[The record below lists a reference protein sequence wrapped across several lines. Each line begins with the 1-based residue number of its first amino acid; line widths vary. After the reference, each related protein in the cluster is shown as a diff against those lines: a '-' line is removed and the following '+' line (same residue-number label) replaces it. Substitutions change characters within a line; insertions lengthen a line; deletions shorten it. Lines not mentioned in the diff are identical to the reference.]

1 MNTKPITPIHVC
13 DLIAHETVSLLS
25 VLDEDAV
32 PPAQWMRDG
41 LALYAAAHQLV
52 EETARHLNWIDED
65 PAYQADSRWAGAH
78 PADWG

>member
-1 MNTKPITPIHVC
+1 MNTKTITPIHVC

-41 LALYAAAHQLV
+41 LALYLSLIHIPSPRD
-52 EETARHLNWIDED
+52 TR
-65 PAYQADSRWAGAH
+65 
-78 PADWG
+78 